1 MQLDVAPISIVI
13 PVGPCMRHRTHLPE
27 MIRSIEEQTMR
38 PGEVVFVDDGSTAM
52 GGDALPDLRVGNVR
66 VKLVRN
72 RWNLGVTNSMNVG
85 VSSSAFDLSIMA
97 CADDKLLPR
106 CVELCWR
113 AWERSQVELGYYYL
127 GVRYSTGQEQN
138 VACGV
143 AMVTRALWKYTGGF
157 FPECAVGAGDHIWL
171 SAMLGSQNRGVNRA
185 QILRVSDEVLYWY
198 RQDSNEAT
206 SRNIWPAIE
215 AVRDKYT
222 ETWIPPGE
230 RHATT

>member
-1 MQLDVAPISIVI
+1 MPVVAAPISVVI
-13 PVGPCMRHRTHLPE
+13 PIGPYARHRTYLPE
-27 MIRSIEEQTMR
+27 MIHSIQEQTV
-38 PGEVVFVDDGSTAM
+38 PPSEVVFVDDGSGAI
-52 GGDALPDLRVGNVR
+52 GGDPLPDLVVGATR

-85 VSSSAFDLSIMA
+85 VASATFDLMIMG

-106 CVELCWR
+106 CVELCYE
-113 AWERSQVELGYYYL
+113 AWKRMRIELGYYYL
-127 GVRYSTGQEQN
+127 GVRYSTGAEQN
-138 VACGV
+138 VACGA

-171 SAMLGSQNRGVNRA
+171 SAMLGSANRRVNRA

-230 RHATT
+230 RNGAT